1 MCCPFQENK
10 SEGIAGELLKRRD
23 FRVVFYV
30 IDYLWLPEIPDG
42 LCVQVRDSVDSSI
55 TKETELQAVVLACL
69 YLSYSYMGN
78 EIRCHHPT
86 VLFHRFSPG
95 STGC

>member
-1 MCCPFQENK
+1 M
-10 SEGIAGELLKRRD
+10 KRRD
-23 FRVVFYV
+23 FCVVFYV
-30 IDYLWLPEIPDG
+30 IDYLCLPEIPDE

-78 EIRCHHPT
+78 EIRCHHST
-86 VLFHRFSPG
+86 VLYHRFSPG